1 MNYEF
6 NFVPLRPKL
15 NYELPRHYTRTGN
28 FPLHRHLSSSRHQE
42 RIPLWREVLASVSH
56 HGISRLHRVA
66 VRREY
71 IHLGAAWR
79 LQFLVFLVDT
89 GALPTTGEGSERLVP
104 EEEGRERGLRDD
116 DLNDDLNLN
125 LNLLGC
131 SSTTPPAP
139 EHQQERK
146 KARMQSRKNVDD
158 FCAFFGK
165 CFRNRRKTLG
175 RSSSQ
180 QLRRYSRS
188 PFARIYSNKFGISLA
203 YSYLCS
209 AI

>member
-15 NYELPRHYTRTGN
+15 NNELPRHYTRTGN
-28 FPLHRHLSSSRHQE
+28 FPLHRHLSSYRHQE
-42 RIPLWREVLASVSH
+42 RIPLWREVLACVSH

-89 GALPTTGEGSERLVP
+89 GALPATGEGSERLVP

-125 LNLLGC
+125 LLGC
-131 SSTTPPAP
+131 SST
-139 EHQQERK
+139 
-146 KARMQSRKNVDD
+146 KARMQSQKNADD
-158 FCAFFGK
+158 NAIE
-165 CFRNRRKTLG
+165 RRKTLTKDDKRRAKDL
-175 RSSSQ
+175 RS
-180 QLRRYSRS
+180 
-188 PFARIYSNKFGISLA
+188 KFFTA
-203 YSYLCS
+203 
-209 AI
+209 A